1 MKTKELISIIK
12 KYMDDDLR
20 LIIRSE
26 IKLAFKELANEKISV
41 KEAVNPQIQKP
52 KTLNEKQNIIK
63 QQSVK
68 KVEKVPI
75 RTGNST
81 LDDILLET
89 KNAIINEY
97 VLGEAEIDDN
107 SINALMTGNAPVGKT
122 VMMTNNEELDFQNEA
137 ELVDKFINM
146 SR

>member
-122 VMMTNNEELDFQNEA
+122 VMMTNNEEPNFQNEA
-137 ELVDKFINM
+137 DLVDKFINM

>member
-122 VMMTNNEELDFQNEA
+122 VMMTNNEEPDFQNEA

>member
-68 KVEKVPI
+68 KIEKVPI

-97 VLGEAEIDDN
+97 VLGEAEIGDN

-122 VMMTNNEELDFQNEA
+122 VMMTNNEEPDFQNEA
-137 ELVDKFINM
+137 DLVDKFINM

>member
-97 VLGEAEIDDN
+97 VLGEAEINDN

-122 VMMTNNEELDFQNEA
+122 VMMTNNEEPDFQNEA
-137 ELVDKFINM
+137 DLVDKFINM